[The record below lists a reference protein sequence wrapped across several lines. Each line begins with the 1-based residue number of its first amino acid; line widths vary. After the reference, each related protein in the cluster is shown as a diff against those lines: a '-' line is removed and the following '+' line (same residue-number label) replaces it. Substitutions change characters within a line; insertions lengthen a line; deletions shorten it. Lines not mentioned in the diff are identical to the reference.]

1 MVAWLCCFWAC
12 GKAEHGRIKPMA
24 AEKQRG
30 GGAAG
35 FQYPLQG
42 YSSNDTMLLHRAPSL
57 TVSSFPILPQ
67 TGV

>member
-30 GGAAG
+30 GG
-35 FQYPLQG
+35 LQG
-42 YSSNDTMLLHRAPSL
+42 FNTLFKGIPPMTQCYCTGPHLLQFHC
-57 TVSSFPILPQ
+57 FPVLPQ